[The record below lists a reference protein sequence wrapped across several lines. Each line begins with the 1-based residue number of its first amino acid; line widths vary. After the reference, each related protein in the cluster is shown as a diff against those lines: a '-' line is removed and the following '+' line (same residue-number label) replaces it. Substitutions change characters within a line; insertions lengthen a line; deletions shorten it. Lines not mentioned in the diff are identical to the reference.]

1 MLRQRG
7 DMPKAASWEV
17 VGLARGPWQAS
28 PTNCAPPATLD
39 CPEPTGSHDL
49 TDPAEENCCVPAAS
63 L

>member
-1 MLRQRG
+1 
-7 DMPKAASWEV
+7 MPKAASWEV